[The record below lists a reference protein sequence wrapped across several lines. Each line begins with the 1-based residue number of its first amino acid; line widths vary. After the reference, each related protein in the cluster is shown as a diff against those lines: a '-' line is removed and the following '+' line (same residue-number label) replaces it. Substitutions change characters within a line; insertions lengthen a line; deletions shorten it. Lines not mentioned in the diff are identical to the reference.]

1 MYGST
6 WPEQAK
12 YEDSDE
18 RKSVPVGI
26 SNNES
31 HNITEVEQSIEESVR
46 HRDIS
51 FKVSGTLMTIILNT

>member
-12 YEDSDE
+12 YEDPDE
-18 RKSVPVGI
+18 RKSVPVAI
-26 SNNES
+26 SNNEC
-31 HNITEVEQSIEESVR
+31 HNITEVGQSVGERVR
-46 HRDIS
+46 HRDIP